1 VSENKGAIASMNS
14 IINLYKP
21 FFEASDWHAAIMTG
35 SGLLTIAMLAVMECL
50 LSVDNAVVLAAQT
63 RSLEDPVKEKEA
75 LVYGLWGAYIFR
87 FIAIGLGAY
96 LMKFWGIKAIGAG
109 YLLWMSLHFFYK
121 QHNPDPSPAEGAV
134 QRKPRS
140 FWGTVATIEL
150 LDIVFSIDSILTA
163 LAIDDNPVVV
173 LLGGMIGILAM
184 RLVAQLMITLIAKI
198 PELLYM
204 AYVLI
209 GVIALKLMLS
219 LPMIDIEIPN
229 LAFSAVVFG
238 AFGITMLWHYY
249 RQRRHTTRKEK

>member
-1 VSENKGAIASMNS
+1 MNT

-21 FFEASDWHAAIMTG
+21 FFEATDWHAAVMTG
-35 SGLLTIAMLAVMECL
+35 SGLLTIAMLALMECL

-87 FIAIGLGAY
+87 FIAIGLGTY
-96 LMKFWGIKAIGAG
+96 LMKFWGVKAVGAA

-121 QHNPDPSPAEGAV
+121 QHNPDPTEEDGGPK
-134 QRKPRS
+134 RKPRS

-163 LAIDDNPVVV
+163 LAIDNNPVIV
-173 LLGGMIGILAM
+173 LLGGCIGILAM
-184 RLVAQLMITLIAKI
+184 RLVAQVMITLIAKI

-209 GVIALKLMLS
+209 GVIAIKLILS
-219 LPMIDIEIPN
+219 LPMINIEIPN
-229 LAFSAVVFG
+229 LAFSVVVFG
-238 AFGITMLWHYY
+238 AFGATMLWHYY
-249 RQRRHTTRKEK
+249 RQRQHSARKEK